1 MIAWAVRLLDDK
13 SDITETLTSRVPP
26 ERVLAALRLS
36 SAVQRKTARWALGT
50 RIRSSSHGGVGH
62 ARLSRRIGRTGRAGR
77 SGFAITLCDA
87 EQRAWLHDVERE
99 IGRTLTVQDDHEW
112 HCEVARHS
120 TKRAPVLGGG
130 PVKQVKPEK
139 APRER
144 KVWTE
149 EEKLAARM
157 AAKAA

>member
-1 MIAWAVRLLDDK
+1 MSTGSAAPVARGAAV
-13 SDITETLTSRVPP
+13 SRN
-26 ERVLAALRLS
+26 RCA
-36 SAVQRKTARWALGT
+36 
-50 RIRSSSHGGVGH
+50 
-62 ARLSRRIGRTGRAGR
+62 
-77 SGFAITLCDA
+77 
-87 EQRAWLHDVERE
+87 QRAWLHDVERE

-130 PVKQVKPEK
+130 PVKQVKAPKE
-139 APRER
+139 PRER

>member
-1 MIAWAVRLLDDK
+1 
-13 SDITETLTSRVPP
+13 
-26 ERVLAALRLS
+26 
-36 SAVQRKTARWALGT
+36 
-50 RIRSSSHGGVGH
+50 
-62 ARLSRRIGRTGRAGR
+62 
-77 SGFAITLCDA
+77 
-87 EQRAWLHDVERE
+87 AWLHDVERE

-130 PVKQVKPEK
+130 PVKQVKPAK

-144 KVWTE
+144 KVWSE